1 MYFRGTSPDSG
12 GVGLSFVVMHRILV
26 VATAGAGGDLQPLIS
41 AASALRERGHEL
53 TVLGDRSVEGSL
65 AGLGMK
71 TEVLPTELDLGP
83 VLGGAI
89 RDAMAATD
97 GDLGAAGPIVRER
110 MTAWA
115 IALAGPIV
123 ASIRTQRPDVLVTSL
138 FGVEAVHDAD
148 PPCPWV
154 VVSSTFYVGPDPPQ
168 PLEADF
174 GPRAFP
180 LIKGYASLLGSPDLV
195 LHATDPVFDLSFEGL
210 PERHHYVGPLGIWE
224 PPSERPSY
232 LDEPGDPWVLVSISS
247 QMQDDVPIAE
257 AALDGLGTQP
267 VRVLLT
273 LGPDHTPA
281 ELGVVPQNT
290 RVEQVISHSAVLER
304 ARLLVSHAGHG
315 SVMKALWY
323 GCPMVLVPWGRDQ
336 PGVAARAAALGVAEV
351 VPRAEAS
358 PTAIGEAMTRV
369 LDDDGMR
376 EKAEQHAAR
385 LQLTDPPGVAA
396 GLIEGLL

>member
-1 MYFRGTSPDSG
+1 MGR
-12 GVGLSFVVMHRILV
+12 VLV
-26 VATAGAGGDLQPLIS
+26 VATAGAGGDLQPLMA
-41 AASALRERGHEL
+41 AASALGNRGHEL
-53 TVLGDRSVEGSL
+53 TVLGDRSVERSS
-65 AGLGMK
+65 AGLKMK
-71 TEVLPTELDLGP
+71 SEVLPPELDLGP
-83 VLGGAI
+83 ALGGAI
-89 RDAMAATD
+89 RDAMAATG

-110 MTAWA
+110 MKAWA
-115 IALAGPIV
+115 IDVASPIV
-123 ASIRTQRPDVLVTSL
+123 GSIRTLRPDVLVTSL

-148 PPCPWV
+148 PACPWV
-154 VVSSTFYVGPDPPQ
+154 VVNSTFYVGPDPPR

-174 GPRAFP
+174 GPRALP

-195 LHATDPVFDLSFEGL
+195 LHATDPIFDLSFEGL

-224 PPSERPSY
+224 PPSELPAY

-267 VRVLLT
+267 VRAVLT

-281 ELGVVPQNT
+281 ELAVVPQNA

-351 VPRAEAS
+351 VARDDAS
-358 PTAIGEAMTRV
+358 PATIGEAVTRV

-376 EKAEQHAAR
+376 EAVKRHAAR
-385 LQLTDPPGVAA
+385 LQLTDPPDVAA
-396 GLIEGLL
+396 ELIEGLL

>member
-1 MYFRGTSPDSG
+1 MGR
-12 GVGLSFVVMHRILV
+12 VLV
-26 VATAGAGGDLQPLIS
+26 VATAGAGGDLQPLMS
-41 AASALRERGHEL
+41 AASALRGRGHAI
-53 TVLGDRSVEGSL
+53 TVLGDRSVERSL
-65 AGLGMK
+65 AGLKMN
-71 TEVLPTELDLGP
+71 TEVFPPELDLGP

-89 RDAMAATD
+89 RDAMAAAG
-97 GDLGAAGPIVRER
+97 GDLAAAGPIVRER

-115 IALAGPIV
+115 IDVAGPLV
-123 ASIRTQRPDVLVTSL
+123 ASIATQRPDVLVTSL

-148 PPCPWV
+148 PACPWV
-154 VVSSTFYVGPDPPQ
+154 VVNSTFYVGPDPPR

-174 GPRAFP
+174 GPRALP

-195 LHATDPVFDLSFEGL
+195 LHATDPIFDLSFDKL
-210 PERHHYVGPLGIWE
+210 PEKHHYVGPLGIWE

-257 AALDGLGTQP
+257 AALEALGDRP

-273 LGPDHTPA
+273 LGPDHTTA

-290 RVEQVISHSAVLER
+290 RVEQVISHAAVLEP

-336 PGVAARAAALGVAEV
+336 PGVAARAAALCVAEV
-351 VPRAEAS
+351 VSRGEAS
-358 PTAIGEAMTRV
+358 PAIGEAVTRV

-385 LQLTDPPGVAA
+385 LQLTDPPDVAA

>member
-1 MYFRGTSPDSG
+1 MGR
-12 GVGLSFVVMHRILV
+12 VLV
-26 VATAGAGGDLQPLIS
+26 VATAGAGGDLQPLMA
-41 AASALRERGHEL
+41 AASALGNRGHEL
-53 TVLGDRSVEGSL
+53 TVLGDRSVERAS
-65 AGLGMK
+65 AGLKMK
-71 TEVLPTELDLGP
+71 SEVLPPELDLGP
-83 VLGGAI
+83 ALGGAI
-89 RDAMAATD
+89 RDAMAATG
-97 GDLGAAGPIVRER
+97 GDLGAAGPIVQER
-110 MTAWA
+110 MRAWA
-115 IALAGPIV
+115 IDVARPIV
-123 ASIRTQRPDVLVTSL
+123 GSIRTLRPDVLVTSL

-148 PPCPWV
+148 PACPWV
-154 VVSSTFYVGPDPPQ
+154 VVNSTFYVGPDPPR

-174 GPRAFP
+174 GPRALP

-195 LHATDPVFDLSFEGL
+195 LHSTDPIFDLSFEGL

-224 PPSERPSY
+224 PPSELPAY

-267 VRVLLT
+267 VRAVLT

-281 ELGVVPQNT
+281 ELAVVPQNT
-290 RVEQVISHSAVLER
+290 RVEQVISHAAVLER

-351 VPRAEAS
+351 VARDDAS
-358 PTAIGEAMTRV
+358 PATIGEAVTSV

-376 EKAEQHAAR
+376 EAVRQHAAR
-385 LQLTDPPGVAA
+385 LQLTDPPDVAA
-396 GLIEGLL
+396 ELIEGLL